1 MLFSRGLLDFRSD
14 LGMILYEPRQTSTD
28 KLDVQDVVRSN
39 DASPNFSRILIAVL
53 WTTDI
58 PLNSRKVLCILAG
71 HLILLAAID
80 PTANVT
86 GGLSRRKH

>member
-1 MLFSRGLLDFRSD
+1 MASLISGAIWDDPIRT
-14 LGMILYEPRQTSTD
+14 PTD
-28 KLDVQDVVRSN
+28 KLVVQDVVRSN
-39 DASPNFSRILIAVL
+39 DTNPNFSRILIAVL

-80 PTANVT
+80 ATANVT